1 MVLKRRM
8 AVAGGFYPRYE
19 PDLISIIEESFLD
32 KNFGVGKPFKCENQE
47 SRTIYG
53 GISPHAGYVYSAAC
67 ASFTFFNLFREK
79 IPDTVIVLGTTHTG
93 YSGIALLEEGF
104 WETPL
109 GDIEIDSELGKK
121 IAENSNAIKIDQSA
135 YLGFPHSRE
144 HNIEVQLPFIVY
156 CSANKSK
163 LVPITI
169 GSMNFE
175 VLKNIAIDIATVI
188 KSENKDIVVIAS
200 SDMTHKQPRD
210 IMNPKK
216 DLEEMRVKD
225 QKVMDSFKENNPEK
239 VFNHAR
245 ATTVCG
251 PQTITTLM
259 LICNN
264 LDVKTPEVLKYYTSY
279 AKGGGTGPCEY
290 SVGYFSG
297 IMTI

>member
-1 MVLKRRM
+1 MVLKRKTC
-8 AVAGGFYPRYE
+8 VAGSFYPRYK
-19 PDLISIIEESFLD
+19 PDLIEIIEQSFLD
-32 KNFGVGKPFKCENQE
+32 KNFGVGKPFKCENLE

-67 ASFTFFNLFREK
+67 ASFTFFNLFKEK

-93 YSGIALLEEGF
+93 YSEIALLEEGF

-121 IAENSNAIKIDQSA
+121 IAENSNTIKIDQSA

-156 CSANKSK
+156 CSDNKSK

-169 GSMNFE
+169 GSMNFK
-175 VLKNIAIDIATVI
+175 VLNEIAIDIATVI
-188 KSENKDIVVIAS
+188 KSENKDIVLIAS
-200 SDMTHKQPRD
+200 SDMTHKQPKN
-210 IMNPKK
+210 IMNPKE
-216 DLEEMRVKD
+216 DLDEMRIDD
-225 QKVMDSFKENNPEK
+225 QKVLDSFNENNPEK
-239 VFNHAR
+239 VFNNAR

-290 SVGYFSG
+290 CVGYFSG
-297 IMTI
+297 IMKI